1 MFILWINIYKGGVF
15 LKKLIKNKF
24 FIISIG
30 VIILIIIYLF
40 AQKVIDDY
48 FFNTNNDIL
57 IEEESLNEDLIVEK
71 TDKSE
76 SDNKNIETS
85 EVNQENEKKDKE
97 EIEVKKIYVYIT
109 GEVNNPG
116 VVILNEGSRIVDAIN
131 AAGGTTSKANVAKV
145 NLVFVLEDGMKVNIP
160 SNSDLKN
167 DSDFE
172 YITLN
177 SGDGRDDNYTSNN
190 AASENKNN
198 LKNYEVVNINI
209 ATQTELETLPG
220 IGPSIALK
228 IINYRK
234 ENGKFSSIDEI
245 KNVNGIGENKF
256 EKIKVHITI

>member
-1 MFILWINIYKGGVF
+1 M
-15 LKKLIKNKF
+15 KKLIKNKF

-85 EVNQENEKKDKE
+85 EVKQENEKKDKE

-131 AAGGTTSKANVAKV
+131 AAGGTTSKANVTKV

-256 EKIKVHITI
+256 EKIKVYITI